1 MNEKPIIIKKADAS
15 ASASD
20 ASAARIAELEA
31 KLAASQKAEEAN
43 KKRME
48 ELEAK
53 IAKDKEAK
61 KKRQEETRADKAEL
75 AALKKALNARKGQID
90 ILADC
95 MIEISKEKANG
106 WTRKEL
112 LSAYLAALGIDE
124 ADERAPLKEAT
135 LHAQTGARIQ
145 PRLEKLGYRL
155 ERAASSLGS
164 ALYICRSIKG

>member
-31 KLAASQKAEEAN
+31 KLAASQKAEEAQ

-61 KKRQEETRADKAEL
+61 KKRQEEARADKAEL
-75 AALKKALNARKGQID
+75 AALKKALNSKLGEID
-90 ILADC
+90 ILARA
-95 MIEISKEKANG
+95 MIEISSEKPGG
-106 WTRKEL
+106 WTRKDL
-112 LSAYLAALGIDE
+112 LKLYLKKLGMAETDGK
-124 ADERAPLKEAT
+124 AVQKEAT
-135 LHAQTGARIQ
+135 LHAQCGSRIQ

-155 ERAASSLGS
+155 ERASGELGK
-164 ALYICRSIKG
+164 ALYICKALKA